1 MFDKEHR
8 KILHDAGAVEAIRRQ
23 YGDGIATVAMHHIY
37 IDSPTRY
44 VDSAA
49 MQGVLVDAIKTRR
62 KKS

>member
-1 MFDKEHR
+1 MFD
-8 KILHDAGAVEAIRRQ
+8 
-23 YGDGIATVAMHHIY
+23 MHHIY

>member
-1 MFDKEHR
+1 MVMVSPQ
-8 KILHDAGAVEAIRRQ
+8 L